1 MIEQDIQ
8 TQSDVTLKT
17 KAERYIDVLNN
28 FKEDLFE
35 TIKVNNCLDEQ
46 MECLKKMNIFQEGS
60 ELLKEIFKIEK
71 K

>member
-1 MIEQDIQ
+1 MIEHDIQ
-8 TQSDVTLKT
+8 TEETVVLKT
-17 KAERYIDVLNN
+17 KAEKCIDVLNN
-28 FKEDLFE
+28 FKEDLFQ

-71 K
+71 